1 MDSFITLIIFFLLI
15 GLLERVLKAA
25 SKKQQRAAP
34 PPEVE
39 GPEEARRAPSSL
51 QELIAEQLGISLER
65 RPRVRELPEAKAEPA
80 DRTRVATRPPERR
93 PATEARPA
101 PPTRREVAYPR
112 PSPKGERRTTAA
124 ERGLAAARERRAAL
138 AKSKDEPVGVI
149 SLEEPAALRR
159 DEAVSLEVPR
169 RPEDHRRFHER
180 YAIPESPRGR
190 GKLGAPGVS
199 EPMRV
204 TGERRRGRL
213 PERAH
218 WSAAA
223 RAIVWSE
230 ILGPPKGL
238 TD

>member
-1 MDSFITLIIFFLLI
+1 MDSFIAILIFFLLI
-15 GLLERVLKAA
+15 GLLEKVLKAA
-25 SKKQQRAAP
+25 SKKQQGAAP
-34 PPEVE
+34 PPEAE
-39 GPEEARRAPSSL
+39 GTEEARGAPSSL
-51 QELIAEQLGISLER
+51 QDLIAEQLGISLER

-80 DRTRVATRPPERR
+80 ERTRVAPPPPKRR
-93 PATEARPA
+93 PVPEERPYSEG
-101 PPTRREVAYPR
+101 RREVAYPR
-112 PSPKGERRTTAA
+112 PSPSGSRRTTAG

-138 AKSKDEPVGVI
+138 AKREDEPVRVI
-149 SLEEPAALRR
+149 SLEERAALRR
-159 DEAVSLEVPR
+159 DEAASLEVPR

-180 YAIPESPRGR
+180 YGIPESPRGR

-199 EPMRV
+199 EPMRL
-204 TGERRRGRL
+204 TGRRRRGRL